1 MDSWFRDNWQKI
13 NKKEGILINK
23 GLFLIFVMKV
33 GYRRIGKML
42 KFYSEDH
49 TVYHYVCYGNK
60 RIKPERIYKYRRGIS
75 SIKISKKRFDELKD
89 EIKWIEIK

>member
-1 MDSWFRDNWQKI
+1 MVLKYRRNDKT
-13 NKKEGILINK
+13 KEGILINK
-23 GLFLIFVMKV
+23 GLFLIFVMKKI
-33 GYRRIGKML
+33 GYRKIGKML
-42 KFYSEDH
+42 KFYSEDR

-89 EIKWIEIK
+89 EIIWIEIK